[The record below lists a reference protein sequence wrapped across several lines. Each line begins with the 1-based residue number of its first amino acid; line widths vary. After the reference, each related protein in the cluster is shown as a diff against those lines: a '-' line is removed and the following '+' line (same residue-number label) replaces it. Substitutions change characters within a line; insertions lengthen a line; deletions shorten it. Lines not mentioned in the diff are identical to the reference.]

1 MGLTP
6 AQTTTFRRRL
16 EALLAQLGQQSEM
29 AGDSAGVVELDQARV
44 GRLSRMDALQAQAM
58 SRESQ
63 RRRSEALAGVRAA
76 IARIDRGEYGD
87 CMECGEPIPPG
98 RLEIDPAAALCLG
111 CAEAREE

>member
-1 MGLTP
+1 MTLTP
-6 AQTTTFRRRL
+6 AQTAAYRQRL
-16 EALLAQLGQQSEM
+16 ETLLGELGEQAEM

-63 RRRSEALAGVRAA
+63 RRRSETRARVRAA
-76 IARIDRGEYGD
+76 IVRIDRGEYGD
-87 CMECGEPIPPG
+87 CAECGEPIPPG

-111 CAEAREE
+111 CAEASEE